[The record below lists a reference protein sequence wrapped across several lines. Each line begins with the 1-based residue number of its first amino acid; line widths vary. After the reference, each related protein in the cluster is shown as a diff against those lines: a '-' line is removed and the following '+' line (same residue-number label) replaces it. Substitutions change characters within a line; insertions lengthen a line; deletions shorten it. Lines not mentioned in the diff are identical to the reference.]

1 VKDFRVEHRTDYR
14 YAASVSG
21 GHTLAHLLPRATAT
35 QRVVTGTV
43 EVDPAPDHVDD
54 HEDYFG
60 NRVRYF
66 AVQHPHDHLTV
77 TATSE
82 LTVDVPP
89 APAASPP
96 WEDVRDALADP
107 TGRVGHERLHALE
120 MTLDSPLVA
129 ASVGLAAFATPSFP
143 PGRPVHEGVIDLTGR
158 IFREFA
164 FDPAFSDTSTP
175 LVDVLTERR
184 GVCQDF
190 AHLAIGALRSLG
202 LAARYVSGYIET
214 EPSPGFV
221 KLVGSDMSHAWFSA
235 WVPGF
240 GWFDADP
247 TNDNAPPDRHVTVA
261 WGRDYGDVS
270 PLRGVV
276 FGPPVAQFLT
286 VSVDVRSTS

>member
-1 VKDFRVEHRTDYR
+1 VTEYGVEHRTDYR

-21 GHTLAHLLPRATAT
+21 GHTIAHLLPRDTAT
-35 QRVVTGTV
+35 QRVLESAMV
-43 EVDPAPDHVDD
+43 VDPDADHRDD
-54 HEDYFG
+54 YEDFYG

-66 AVQHPHDHLTV
+66 AVQRPHDHLTV

-82 LTVDVPP
+82 IHLDPPP
-89 APAASPP
+89 APTSSPP
-96 WEDVRDALADP
+96 WEQVRDSLAGP
-107 TGRVGHERLHALE
+107 VGAIDDERLHAID
-120 MTLDSPLVA
+120 MTLDSRFVS
-129 ASVGLAAFATPSFP
+129 ASEDLAAFAAPSFP
-143 PGRPVHEGVIDLTGR
+143 PGRPMHEGIIDLTSR
-158 IFREFA
+158 IFREFI

-190 AHLAIGALRSLG
+190 AHLAIGGLRSLG
-202 LAARYVSGYIET
+202 LPARYVSGYIET
-214 EPSPGFV
+214 DPPPGGR

-247 TNDNAPPDRHVTVA
+247 TNDHAPPNRHVTVA

-276 FGPPVAQFLT
+276 FGPPVAQELT
-286 VSVDVRSTS
+286 VSVEVTRH

>member
-1 VKDFRVEHRTDYR
+1 VREYRVEHRTAYR

-21 GHTLAHLLPRATAT
+21 GHTIAHLLPRVTAT
-35 QRVVTGTV
+35 QHVLESAMV
-43 EVDPAPDHVDD
+43 VDPAADHTDD
-54 HEDYFG
+54 YQDFYG

-77 TATSE
+77 TATS
-82 LTVDVPP
+82 DVHLDTAR

-96 WEDVRDALADP
+96 WEEVRDTLAA
-107 TGRVGHERLHALE
+107 RVAAVDDERLHAIE

-129 ASVGLAAFATPSFP
+129 ASADLAAFAAPSFP
-143 PGRPVHEGVIDLTGR
+143 PGRPMHEGIIDLTSR
-158 IFREFA
+158 IFREFI
-164 FDPAFSDTSTP
+164 FDAAFSDVSTP

-190 AHLAIGALRSLG
+190 AHLAIGGLRSLG

-214 EPSPGFV
+214 DPPPGGT

-247 TNDNAPPDRHVTVA
+247 TNDHAPPNRHVTLA
-261 WGRDYGDVS
+261 WGRDYRDVS

-276 FGPPVAQFLT
+276 FGPPVAQELT
-286 VSVDVRSTS
+286 VSVEVTRL

>member
-1 VKDFRVEHRTDYR
+1 MSGYRIEHRTDYR
-14 YAASVSG
+14 YAGWVSG
-21 GHTLAHLLPRATAT
+21 GHTLAHLLPRVTAT
-35 QRVVTGTV
+35 QRVVVSTV
-43 EVDPAPDHVDD
+43 DVDPPPDHTDD
-54 HEDYFG
+54 HEDFYG

-82 LTVDVPP
+82 VHLD
-89 APAASPP
+89 APLAPTASPP
-96 WEDVRDALADP
+96 WEDVRDALANP
-107 TGRVGHERLHALE
+107 VGPIGHERLHALD
-120 MTLDSPLVA
+120 MTLDSPLAA
-129 ASVGLAAFATPSFP
+129 ASADLAAFAAPSFP
-143 PGRPVHEGVIDLTGR
+143 PGRPMHQGVIDLTSR
-158 IFREFA
+158 IFAEFV

-190 AHLAIGALRSLG
+190 AHLAIGGLRSLG
-202 LAARYVSGYIET
+202 LPARYVSGYIET
-214 EPSPGFV
+214 EPPPGV
-221 KLVGSDMSHAWFSA
+221 DKLVGSDMSHAWFSA

-247 TNDNAPPDRHVTVA
+247 TNDHAPPDRHVTVA

-276 FGPPVAQFLT
+276 FGPAVAQELT
-286 VSVDVRSTS
+286 VSVDVTRR